1 MISNQRWHILCQ
13 MRYVLNSESMYRL
26 ENVLW
31 WKWIKIYIFLWFHVN
46 LSIWLGKDVLS
57 GQFTFNFQSIWC
69 SYFIGMS
76 YNQSRPLHGHSQKL
90 FCFFMGCLS
99 LDNGHACVLVQIEGV
114 HILTDPVFCSKL
126 GPSMVFQIGPPHY
139 QDAPCG
145 FTKNTC
151 SRHQPQS
158 FDHIFLEF

>member
-57 GQFTFNFQSIWC
+57 GQFIFNFQSIWC

-76 YNQSRPLHGHSQKL
+76 YNQSRPLHVHSQKL

-99 LDNGHACVLVQIEGV
+99 MRSGSDRRCTH
-114 HILTDPVFCSKL
+114 PYWPCSKL
-126 GPSMVFQIGPPHY
+126 GPSMVFQIGPPRY
-139 QDAPCG
+139 RDAPCG